1 MASFF
6 EYFPLWLN
14 FYFQKL
20 PWNWFPWFHEF
31 FGMDFLAHRNVQIST
46 VYLHFRNTM
55 LDWSSI
61 TSRFTIGWWITSLNS
76 HWAPSTYEFSYE
88 WLKKKIVAAVTIMEW
103 LKVLL
108 IIGSR
113 ENKTKKNLL
122 QTETEEDK
130 IKKTKLWFKT
140 ENWIFWWFCVHLNFL
155 TIIITI
161 YWTYICFQF

>member
-1 MASFF
+1 MIK
-6 EYFPLWLN
+6 

-20 PWNWFPWFHEF
+20 PWNWFPGFHEF
-31 FGMDFLAHRNVQIST
+31 FGLDFLAHRTVQIST
-46 VYLHFRNTM
+46 VCLHFRNTM

-88 WLKKKIVAAVTIMEW
+88 WLIEKKSVAAVTIMEW

-122 QTETEEDK
+122 QRQKK
-130 IKKTKLWFKT
+130 IRFKKK
-140 ENWIFWWFCVHLNFL
+140 NRIM
-155 TIIITI
+155 I
-161 YWTYICFQF
+161 